1 MLSVMKFDG
10 GRVLPLTEDDVKKGQ
25 LFMEIFSPIE
35 DLFMR
40 LNGDRECIIN
50 RVLPTLMEISGMET
64 EFSSVVRLTYWQIYY
79 QEWLIKYL
87 FVVNNSIYN
96 LQFLTWCDSSM
107 VDNEDCLY

>member
-64 EFSSVVRLTYWQIYY
+64 EFSWVVRLTYWHIYY
-79 QEWLIKYL
+79 QEWLIKNL
-87 FVVNNSIYN
+87 FLVNNSIYN
-96 LQFLTWCDSSM
+96 LQFLM
-107 VDNEDCLY
+107 